1 MVLAE
6 LLMRNVRNNPHK
18 RAMVCRETRISLTY
32 GEFNARVNSLL
43 NGLCDLGVKKGDR
56 VAVLYHNCH
65 HYAEL
70 FFALVKGGMVLVP
83 IDFRLKEKEISFL
96 LNNSQASMVV
106 VGEDYI
112 EVLPSP
118 VDIPTVRGLIC
129 IGKAPD
135 GMEDYEYLISS
146 HPPWEPRVNVEE
158 KDLATLYHTSGTT
171 GVPKGVMMTHKNL
184 ISIATNTLIAFR
196 ITPDDI
202 TLHTSPFSH
211 VAPIWP
217 LLIHFY
223 MGGSNVLLKK
233 FAPQD
238 VLEAIEEERITTWN
252 SVPVMII
259 QLLNYPDI
267 HRYDLSS
274 LRWISYGAAPMPV
287 EILKRALTLLGPIL
301 IQVYGLTEA
310 YPVTL
315 LPREDHILEG
325 PEEKLRRLGSC
336 GRELINCEAR
346 VVDERGEDVAPGEI
360 GEIITKGDHVMEG
373 YWGLPEETSAT
384 IKDGWLYTGDLA
396 TVDAE
401 GYIYIVDRKKEII
414 ISGGENISPRE
425 VEEVIYMHPS
435 VSEVAVI
442 GVPDEK
448 WGEAVKA
455 LVVLR
460 EGKKATAEEII
471 DLCKNNLAG
480 FKKPKAVEFL
490 ISLPHTP
497 SGKVLKR
504 ELRERY

>member
-1 MVLAE
+1 
-6 LLMRNVRNNPHK
+6 MRNVRNNPHK
-18 RAMVCRETRISLTY
+18 RAVVCRETHTTLTY
-32 GEFNARVNSLL
+32 GEFNLRVNSLL
-43 NGLCDLGVKKGDR
+43 NGLHDLGVKKGDR
-56 VAVLYHNCH
+56 IAVLYHNCH
-65 HYAEL
+65 RYAEL
-70 FFALVKGGMVLVP
+70 FFALMKGGMVMVP
-83 IDFRLKEKEISFL
+83 IDFRLKGKEISFL

-112 EVLPSP
+112 GVLPSP
-118 VDIPTVRGLIC
+118 VDIPIVRSLIC
-129 IGKAPD
+129 IGKAPE

-146 HPPWEPRVNVEE
+146 HPPRQPQVAVEE

-196 ITPDDI
+196 VTPDDI

-211 VAPIWP
+211 VAPLWP

-223 MGGSNVLLKK
+223 VGGGNVLLKK
-233 FAPQD
+233 FDPQD
-238 VLEAIEEERITTWN
+238 VLKAIEEERITTWN

-267 HRYDLSS
+267 HRYDLGS

-287 EILKRALTLLGPIL
+287 EILKRALNLFGPIL

-315 LPREDHILEG
+315 LPRRDHILEA
-325 PEEKLRRLGSC
+325 PEEKLKRLGSC

-346 VVDERGEDVAPGEI
+346 VVNERGEDVAPGEI
-360 GEIITKGDHVMEG
+360 GEIITRGDHVMEG
-373 YWGLPEETSAT
+373 YWGLPEETSA
-384 IKDGWLYTGDLA
+384 IIRNGWLYTGDLA

-442 GVPDEK
+442 GIPDGK

-455 LVVLR
+455 VIVLK
-460 EGKKATAEEII
+460 EGEKATAEEII
-471 DLCKNNLAG
+471 ALCENNLAG
-480 FKKPKAVEFL
+480 FKKPKSVEFL
-490 ISLPHTP
+490 DSLPHTP
-497 SGKVLKR
+497 SGKILKR
-504 ELRERY
+504 ELRKRYCK